1 MTIYA
6 QPVQLDSDVESWE
19 ILEDIREKKIN
30 LPVEAPPP
38 RRCLELKIYFVGE
51 DVNRRLVKCGWNNE
65 RGHNRKKCKN
75 LIMSNPN

>member
-6 QPVQLDSDVESWE
+6 QPVQLVNDVASWE

-30 LPVEAPPP
+30 LPVEAPSP
-38 RRCLELKIYFVGE
+38 RRRLELKISFAGE
-51 DVNRRLVKCGWNNE
+51 DVNRRLVKCGWSNE
-65 RGHNRKKCKN
+65 PGHNRKKCKN